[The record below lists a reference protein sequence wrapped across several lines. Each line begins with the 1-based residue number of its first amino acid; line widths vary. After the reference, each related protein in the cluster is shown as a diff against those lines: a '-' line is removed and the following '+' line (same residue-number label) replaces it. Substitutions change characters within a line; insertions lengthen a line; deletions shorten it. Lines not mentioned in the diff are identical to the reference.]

1 MQGADLK
8 GQLRSLRDGSVLLVQ
23 VRQVQFKGVP
33 YKQWKV
39 GLWSQKR
46 RVGVT
51 VFFSFSDGDTR
62 NLMDEVS
69 LVQLSVD
76 TFLLEI

>member
-1 MQGADLK
+1 MAPSCWYRSDKFSLK
-8 GQLRSLRDGSVLLVQ
+8 G
-23 VRQVQFKGVP
+23 
-33 YKQWKV
+33 
-39 GLWSQKR
+39 

-62 NLMDEVS
+62 NLMDELS

>member
-1 MQGADLK
+1 MKSGT
-8 GQLRSLRDGSVLLVQ
+8 LVP
-23 VRQVQFKGVP
+23 KEASWGDC
-33 YKQWKV
+33 
-39 GLWSQKR
+39 
-46 RVGVT
+46 
-51 VFFSFSDGDTR
+51 FFSFSDGDTR